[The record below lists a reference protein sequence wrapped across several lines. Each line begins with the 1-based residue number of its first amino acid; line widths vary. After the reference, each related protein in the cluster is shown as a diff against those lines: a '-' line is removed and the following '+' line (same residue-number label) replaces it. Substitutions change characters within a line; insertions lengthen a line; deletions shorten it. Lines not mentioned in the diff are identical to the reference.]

1 MIASLTKDD
10 VFFLDENN
18 GVYRRMSY
26 SNSKLK
32 RQQLVDEQPAYIVA
46 QIMEVWGDTPTVED
60 YIPEDFSPSP
70 TQPTTEERITTLST
84 NLIAA
89 QQTITALDLAL
100 IAAEQS
106 ITDNDLRLLALEA
119 AA

>member
-1 MIASLTKDD
+1 MSIY
-10 VFFLDENN
+10 VNFLATNFSRLINDETSFCSS
-18 GVYRRMSY
+18 YR
-26 SNSKLK
+26 NSKLG
-32 RQQLVDEQPAYIVA
+32 RQDLAVEQPGHIVA

-60 YIPEDFSPSP
+60 YIPENLPQSPPSP
-70 TQPTTEERITTLST
+70 TTVERI
-84 NLIAA
+84 IAA
-89 QQTITALDLAL
+89 QQTITSLDLAL

>member
-1 MIASLTKDD
+1 MIASLTKNN

-18 GVYRRMSY
+18 GLYRRISY
-26 SNSKLK
+26 SNSRLK
-32 RQQLVDEQPAYIVA
+32 RQQLADEQPANIVA

-60 YIPEDFSPSP
+60 YIPENFPPSFP
-70 TQPTTEERITTLST
+70 QPTAEERI
-84 NLIAA
+84 IAA
-89 QQTITALDLAL
+89 QQTITSLDLAL

>member
-1 MIASLTKDD
+1 MKISE
-10 VFFLDENN
+10 LDEK
-18 GVYRRMSY
+18 GVSIFFDWNILYRRKSY
-26 SNSKLK
+26 QNSHTQRVELK
-32 RQQLVDEQPAYIVA
+32 KECLPEALE

-60 YIPEDFSPSP
+60 YIPENLPPSFP
-70 TQPTTEERITTLST
+70 QPTTEERI
-84 NLIAA
+84 IAA
-89 QQTITALDLAL
+89 QQTITSLDLAL